1 MKLIDISV
9 KRPVLTSVFMLL
21 ITLSGILG
29 LTRLPLRQLP
39 DIDQPVVSVG
49 VSYPGAS
56 AEVMES
62 RVTQVLESAVS
73 GIEGIKQITS
83 TSRDERANINIEFN
97 LSRDIDAAA
106 SDVRDAVSRS
116 TARLPD
122 EVTAP
127 VVSKANA
134 DSFPVL
140 WMTLTSSTLSP
151 LELTDYAD
159 RNLVDRFSLLP
170 GVAAVRISGERRLAM
185 RIWLDLAAMATKNV
199 TVQDIERAIDAQNIE
214 LPAGRLESSAREFT
228 LRADATLKTAA
239 DFSGIIVRQES
250 DVVVRLSDVARIER
264 GPAEERTALRWN
276 GKPAIGLGI
285 LPQSKA
291 NVVAIADGVKR
302 EMEAVRQILPPEI
315 EINVNSDTSIFIKA
329 ALVNLLKVVGEAFL
343 IVVLVI
349 YFFLRSWRATLIPSF
364 AIPVS
369 IIGAFAIVA
378 LLGYSLNTLTLLAAV
393 LAVGLV
399 VDDAIVVVENI
410 QRRIEAGEPPLLAT
424 LRGGKQIAFAVIATT
439 LVLVA
444 VFLPVALQQGNIG
457 RLFTEFG
464 VTLAVAVAVS
474 ALVALTL
481 APMLSAQ
488 WLRKETHP
496 PAAWAEKLNNSYA
509 WLLARVID
517 QRLLM
522 GLAVV
527 GALGLSYVM
536 LQSLPRELTPV
547 EDRGEIAVTVNG
559 PDGATLSETMNSLK
573 HVEEIVLPMRTPEGG
588 VNRMLA
594 LVVGQGGQSGAVN
607 TGRAIIR
614 LNDWSERDV
623 PQSVIQKKIQQE
635 LDKVPGLRAS
645 ASSPGGLGRG
655 GFSAPFQLVIG
666 GSDYA
671 ELRLWRDRALE
682 ALGADKR
689 FINLRAD
696 YNETKPQLDVNI
708 DRARAADQGLEVA
721 TLGQTLETVLGERQV
736 STFTERGEQYD
747 VILKGDPA
755 ELGTRA
761 DLNKVF
767 VRTQGG
773 SLQPLT
779 SFLSLD
785 EIGVASELGRV
796 DRIRSVTL
804 SATLAPDFALGNAVA
819 FAKSKLA
826 EILPAEARI
835 SFLGDARE
843 YTEGGNAILFVFL
856 LALLV
861 VFLVLAAQF
870 ESWQL
875 PFIVMTTVPLALLG
889 ALLTLWI
896 SGTSVNLYSQL
907 AMIMLVGLV
916 AKNGILIV
924 EFANQLRAAGLAVR
938 EATLEAAQTRL
949 RPVMMTS
956 VATVLGAVPL
966 VLGTGAGSESRAS
979 IGWVI
984 IGGVTLSTILTL
996 VVVPCLYAALA
1007 RRLPMST
1014 ARTRE
1019 LAELERQYP
1028 DSMDSQPH

>member
-1 MKLIDISV
+1 
-9 KRPVLTSVFMLL
+9 
-21 ITLSGILG
+21 
-29 LTRLPLRQLP
+29 
-39 DIDQPVVSVG
+39 
-49 VSYPGAS
+49 
-56 AEVMES
+56 
-62 RVTQVLESAVS
+62 
-73 GIEGIKQITS
+73 
-83 TSRDERANINIEFN
+83 
-97 LSRDIDAAA
+97 
-106 SDVRDAVSRS
+106 
-116 TARLPD
+116 
-122 EVTAP
+122 
-127 VVSKANA
+127 
-134 DSFPVL
+134 
-140 WMTLTSSTLSP
+140 
-151 LELTDYAD
+151 
-159 RNLVDRFSLLP
+159 
-170 GVAAVRISGERRLAM
+170 
-185 RIWLDLAAMATKNV
+185 
-199 TVQDIERAIDAQNIE
+199 
-214 LPAGRLESSAREFT
+214 
-228 LRADATLKTAA
+228 
-239 DFSGIIVRQES
+239 
-250 DVVVRLSDVARIER
+250 
-264 GPAEERTALRWN
+264 
-276 GKPAIGLGI
+276 
-285 LPQSKA
+285 
-291 NVVAIADGVKR
+291 
-302 EMEAVRQILPPEI
+302 
-315 EINVNSDTSIFIKA
+315 
-329 ALVNLLKVVGEAFL
+329 
-343 IVVLVI
+343 
-349 YFFLRSWRATLIPSF
+349 
-364 AIPVS
+364 
-369 IIGAFAIVA
+369 
-378 LLGYSLNTLTLLAAV
+378 
-393 LAVGLV
+393 
-399 VDDAIVVVENI
+399 
-410 QRRIEAGEPPLLAT
+410 
-424 LRGGKQIAFAVIATT
+424 
-439 LVLVA
+439 
-444 VFLPVALQQGNIG
+444 
-457 RLFTEFG
+457 
-464 VTLAVAVAVS
+464 
-474 ALVALTL
+474 
-481 APMLSAQ
+481 MLSAQ